1 MWFIVQL
8 IFYIIHYCFLVLS
21 SCFSIFPTL
30 FCISLLP
37 SVCIPHSFQLLPT
50 HITSLCGLLCFESL
64 SCYLIEFTCVL
75 LYLVSV
81 SLSSVLMTL
90 SGFPPPTPVSPTAS
104 FSCFLQIFCLNFG
117 LFCHIH
123 TVLFYFKWKS
133 QIKDDFPFYNIQPFC
148 AFVLVC

>member
-1 MWFIVQL
+1 M
-8 IFYIIHYCFLVLS
+8 
-21 SCFSIFPTL
+21 
-30 FCISLLP
+30 
-37 SVCIPHSFQLLPT
+37 CIPHSFQLLPT

-117 LFCHIH
+117 LFCHIL
-123 TVLFYFKWKS
+123 TVLFYFNEKVRLRMIFLFTTYSLFVPFFWS
-133 QIKDDFPFYNIQPFC
+133 AKDSIIVYKQ
-148 AFVLVC
+148 ASAH